1 MQELNNIWLTWS
13 FHEEHTL
20 QSTRDAFAGKYRVQ
34 APTAIQS
41 LLFELWGMDQ
51 SQLTKRSN
59 RGCPKKK
66 STQISHDFFIA
77 CCFSLAKQ
85 HLQGIRACTIPIF
98 LWFGRF
104 LCFEVSEVDIILAGH
119 DHHYDVKPVG
129 PHGTYVCSSRWLI
142 FGRKPGPSGSGSI
155 CMKAYRL
162 RLHHMDSQNSDS
174 QKRHQDW
181 QKHRLYTAH
190 EVLKSGTDFRDIT
203 AGSWEQSR

>member
-1 MQELNNIWLTWS
+1 M
-13 FHEEHTL
+13 
-20 QSTRDAFAGKYRVQ
+20 
-34 APTAIQS
+34 
-41 LLFELWGMDQ
+41 
-51 SQLTKRSN
+51 
-59 RGCPKKK
+59 
-66 STQISHDFFIA
+66 
-77 CCFSLAKQ
+77 
-85 HLQGIRACTIPIF
+85 
-98 LWFGRF
+98 
-104 LCFEVSEVDIILAGH
+104 DIILAGH

-203 AGSWEQSR
+203 AGS